1 MDRLKPGTRAGEG
14 INKWLLL
21 ALCSSA
27 NFLVYFHRVT
37 PAVMVNELMAEFGGS
52 AAIIGLLSSAYFYT
66 YTLSQIPVGF
76 LSDRI
81 SPRYLIGL
89 GIVLAGFSSAAFGM
103 SENLTAAIIFR
114 ALTGLGVSAVLVP
127 SYKILGVAFGE
138 RFMTANGILMASGAF
153 GALGATSPL
162 VLIMQEFGWRA
173 AFYIIAAVSM
183 LVGLLCIC
191 LIKAPWETGGSRAA
205 SGFDFRTFAKLLPV
219 ALVPGVIAFFKYGP
233 LVSYQGLWGVP
244 FLMDVYGMA
253 KLGASQL
260 ILLISLSMIAAGLSM
275 SFITGS
281 LGLGPKKLAIAMAS
295 LFAACWIPLLLPA
308 SGLAKALLYV
318 SAALMGGSDIV
329 VLVLMNNAVRTTT
342 DVSVRGTVLGM
353 INSITLAGGALY
365 QPMMGLFVNGTPV
378 GYTRAFSLG
387 FAGASFA
394 AFLVYRYMNSKPHE
408 TPKA

>member
-1 MDRLKPGTRAGEG
+1 MDQLKQRTVAGEG

-52 AAIIGLLSSAYFYT
+52 ATIIGLLSSAYFYT

-89 GIVLAGFSSAAFGM
+89 GIVLAGLSSAAFGM
-103 SENLTAAIIFR
+103 SDTLPVAIIFR
-114 ALTGLGVSAVLVP
+114 ALTGLGVSTVLVP
-127 SYKILGVAFGE
+127 SYKILGVAFGD
-138 RFMTANGILMASGAF
+138 RFMMANGVLMASGAF

-173 AFYIIAAVSM
+173 AFYIIAVVSI
-183 LVGLLCIC
+183 LVGSLCTF
-191 LIKAPWETGGSRAA
+191 LIRGSWDTNGSKAST
-205 SGFDFRTFAKLLPV
+205 GFDSRSFVKLFPV
-219 ALVPGVIAFFKYGP
+219 ALIPGVIAFFKYGP

-253 KLGASQL
+253 KLEASKL
-260 ILLISLSMIAAGLSM
+260 ILLISLSMITAGLGMSM
-275 SFITGS
+275 ITEK
-281 LGLGPKKLAIAMAS
+281 LGLKPKALATAMAS
-295 LFAACWIPLLLPA
+295 IFAACWIPMLLPA
-308 SGLAKALLYV
+308 SGFTKSLLYI
-318 SAALMGGSDIV
+318 SAALMGGSDII
-329 VLVLMNNAVRTTT
+329 VLVLMNNMIRATT
-342 DVSVRGTVLGM
+342 DVSVRGTVLGI

-365 QPMMGLFVNGTPV
+365 QPVMGLFVNGTPG
-378 GYTRAFSLG
+378 GYTKAFSLG
-387 FAGASFA
+387 FVGASFA
-394 AFLVYRYMNSKPHE
+394 AFLVYRYMNSKPRE
-408 TPKA
+408 I